1 MDIGVSAIVFNKDR
15 TKVLVQ
21 KREDLKIWTIPGG
34 AVEPNESP
42 TEAVIRETKEE
53 TGVEV
58 EPIRIS
64 GIYLRDIRFL
74 EALNITFVCKPIKGK
89 LTTSSENVDVAWM
102 PINKA
107 LKMTV
112 GRSAQKIKDALSE
125 ENKVFLR
132 INKDLGNL
140 PRRMLLKWFLIQIKR
155 KIKKFLNQCL
165 PEKNFCAFPKT

>member
-1 MDIGVSAIVFNKDR
+1 VDIGVSSVVFNKDK

-42 TEAVIRETKEE
+42 TEAIIRETKEE
-53 TGVEV
+53 TGIEV

-64 GIYLRDIRFL
+64 GIYLRDIRLL
-74 EALNITFVCKPIKGK
+74 EALNITFVCKPTRGK

-107 LKMTV
+107 LKETV
-112 GRSAQKIKDALSE
+112 GQSAQKIKDALSE

-132 INKDLGNL
+132 INKDAGNL
-140 PRRMLLKWFLIQIKR
+140 PRRLLLKWIFIQIKR
-155 KIKKFLNQCL
+155 KIRRLFNKLK
-165 PEKNFCAFPKT
+165 

>member
-1 MDIGVSAIVFNKDR
+1 MDIGVSAVVFNEDK

-34 AVEPNESP
+34 GVEPNESP
-42 TEAVIRETKEE
+42 NEAVIRETKEE
-53 TGVEV
+53 TGIEV

-89 LTTSSENVDVAWM
+89 FTTSSENVDVAWM
-102 PINKA
+102 PIDKA
-107 LKMTV
+107 LKVTV
-112 GRSAQKIKDALSE
+112 GQSAPKIKDALSE

-155 KIKKFLNQCL
+155 KIKRFL
-165 PEKNFCAFPKT
+165 KI

>member
-1 MDIGVSAIVFNKDR
+1 VDIGVSSVVLNKDK

-34 AVEPNESP
+34 AVEPDESP

-53 TGVEV
+53 TGIEV

-74 EALNITFVCKPIKGK
+74 EALNITFVCKPVGGK
-89 LTTSSENVDVAWM
+89 LTTSKESIEVAWM
-102 PINKA
+102 PIKRA
-107 LKMTV
+107 LEETV

-125 ENKVFLR
+125 EDKVFLR

-140 PRRMLLKWFLIQIKR
+140 RGKLLLRWIFIQIKR
-155 KIKKFLNQCL
+155 KIRKFFKKCL
-165 PEKNFCAFPKT
+165 PGKNF